1 MKTYT
6 IEGAT
11 HAPRFTEKFW
21 FDAATVRAKNKA
33 EALREFK
40 YSIKKGTDSGSD
52 NVAWVNSDAP
62 DYVYYRVKNTSNFSD
77 YKKMVK
83 AISTPE

>member
-21 FDAATVRAKNKA
+21 FTAATVRAKNKA
-33 EALREFK
+33 EALKEFRDT
-40 YSIKKGTDSGSD
+40 IKRGTDLGSD
-52 NVAWVNSDAP
+52 NVTWTNSDAP
-62 DYVYYRVKNTSNFSD
+62 DYVSYRVKLQN
-77 YKKMVK
+77 
-83 AISTPE
+83 